1 MAKMI
6 EPQKNTFF
14 HQASVASLS
23 SVGCALSPPLGAEA
37 TARRLVPLPIPV
49 APGVRPTIASKRV
62 FDGSPKR
69 PRDSAGG
76 CASLSLVPPL
86 RLVAGRRSPL
96 PPPSCTVLSLTLP
109 SVADGAQAVPPAKPC
124 SCWRSDAPPTPEMAY
139 SSSKTPPAPG
149 RPRVVIAWDPPELR
163 SP

>member
-23 SVGCALSPPLGAEA
+23 SVGCALSPPL
-37 TARRLVPLPIPV
+37 
-49 APGVRPTIASKRV
+49 
-62 FDGSPKR
+62 
-69 PRDSAGG
+69 
-76 CASLSLVPPL
+76 

-96 PPPSCTVLSLTLP
+96 PPPSCTVLGLTLP

-149 RPRVVIAWDPPELR
+149 RPRVVIAWDPPELS
-163 SP
+163 SPSLYLRKDYTYTVPNF